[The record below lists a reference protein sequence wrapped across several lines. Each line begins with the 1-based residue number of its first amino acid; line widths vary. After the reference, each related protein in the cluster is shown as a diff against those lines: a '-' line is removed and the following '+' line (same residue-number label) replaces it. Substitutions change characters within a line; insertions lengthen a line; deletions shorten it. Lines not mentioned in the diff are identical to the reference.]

1 MAPKPKPPPVRKAN
15 PLKNRAPI
23 KAPPPTLVR
32 QAAAGAA
39 AAAARAATIPTK
51 RACPNKECSAP
62 TVVDG
67 ICHNCG
73 FIVEESTIVS
83 EVTFGENSSGAAV
96 VQGSYVSAD
105 QSGARSIGP
114 AFKRAGG
121 GEDREA
127 TIRDGMFSILRIGL
141 NIC

>member
-1 MAPKPKPPPVRKAN
+1 MAPKPKPPPARKAN
-15 PLKNRAPI
+15 PLKNRTPV

-39 AAAARAATIPTK
+39 AAAARAAVPTT
-51 RACPNKECSAP
+51 RACPNKECSQP

-73 FIVEESTIVS
+73 FIVEESNIVS

-127 TIRDGMFSILRIGL
+127 TIRDGMF
-141 NIC
+141 